1 MPGVFRAS
9 LSVGMLRAGAFGR
22 ASADIGG
29 HTDRDDA
36 MATGYASGV
45 PDHHLPRHRPRRPC
59 TAGVRAEQRR
69 RDHPAQGVLLLRR
82 LPPRRHTGRGP
93 AVHGLPGRPRERLHP
108 DPATPCPGRRPQ
120 PIRPAASS
128 PAYTSWLVA
137 SRSGPGPD
145 SRPSSVVRRPS
156 PVAFSPVQR
165 SLVPGSDDLQ
175 SAQGPRGQILGTR
188 SVEVCRSSA
197 HGVQAHSCLNLQVND
212 AILFSSGTGRARS
225 RGARPIPA
233 AVGLPR
239 RPGRR

>member
-1 MPGVFRAS
+1 MTRWRPGTPPAS
-9 LSVGMLRAGAFGR
+9 LTITSLAIGPGAHVR
-22 ASADIGG
+22 QASAQSNVGAIILRKGFSCCDGYRPDGTPDAGLLFTAFQADPANGFTRIQQ
-29 HTDRDDA
+29 RLALADDL
-36 MATGYASGV
+36 S
-45 PDHHLPRHRPRRPC
+45 RF
-59 TAGVRAEQRR
+59 VRQRR
-69 RDHPAQGVLLLRR
+69 RPRTPLGWSRAAPA
-82 LPPRRHTGRGP
+82 RGQT
-93 AVHGLPGRPRERLHP
+93 L
-108 DPATPCPGRRPQ
+108 
-120 PIRPAASS
+120 
-128 PAYTSWLVA
+128 
-137 SRSGPGPD
+137 
-145 SRPSSVVRRPS
+145 VRRPS

>member
-82 LPPRRHTGRGP
+82 LPPRRRTGRGLLFTAFQADP
-93 AVHGLPGRPRERLHP
+93 ANGSTRIQQRLALADDLSRFVRQRRRPRTPLGWSRAA
-108 DPATPCPGRRPQ
+108 PARGQT
-120 PIRPAASS
+120 
-128 PAYTSWLVA
+128 L
-137 SRSGPGPD
+137 
-145 SRPSSVVRRPS
+145 VRRPS